1 MDLDIRLKSKHN
13 SVVSSEEEVAQSV
26 TGESQMKKTMLCI
39 WLSLPV
45 FGFLYHMTAGEAH
58 GRMDQLGSHLRMGRR
73 LAAQELWQPAISQ
86 FDHAAELVPSDDSAL
101 QTRLRLEKAI
111 AGIEGAGLPD
121 SAAEL
126 KKMLT
131 EITANDASPATRSLE
146 NPVRESLA
154 RSQYYLTWLMRLEGV
169 SEEDWMPEI
178 ESARQNYRLLAE
190 RAAEDG
196 DRTAEKRQLENLEC
210 TIRLQQMSLDDLQ
223 GLAIPRPCQ
232 SCCSNCRS
240 RRPGPKA
247 GKQPQDAR
255 GATAGPPADGAGS

>member
-1 MDLDIRLKSKHN
+1 
-13 SVVSSEEEVAQSV
+13 
-26 TGESQMKKTMLCI
+26 MKKTMLCI

-73 LAAQELWQPAISQ
+73 LAAHELWQPAISQ
-86 FDHAAELVPSDDSAL
+86 FDHATALVPADDATL

-111 AGIEGAGLPD
+111 AGIEGAGLPE
-121 SAAEL
+121 SAADL

-131 EITANDASPATRSLE
+131 EITAADSSPGIRSLE
-146 NPVRESLA
+146 HPVRESLA
-154 RSQYYLTWLMRLEGV
+154 RSQYYLTWLMRLEGI
-169 SEEDWMPEI
+169 SQEDWMPEI

-190 RAAEDG
+190 RAAADG
-196 DRTAEKRQLENLEC
+196 DKTAEKRQLENLEC
-210 TIRLQQMSLDDLQ
+210 AIRLQHLSLDDLQ

-240 RRPGPKA
+240 RRPGPKP
-247 GKQPQDAR
+247 GNQPKDAR